1 MTIGHALRRI
11 ELALDATAHHA
22 QEASVGTLGHVC
34 DAAPVSADFHAKR
47 SGSCTPLSAA
57 SCLIPSN
64 RHAGMESAVF
74 QLDTVLGVSFS
85 AAATLTV
92 PPSSVM
98 ISDAVCIPGTLRNS

>member
-1 MTIGHALRRI
+1 MERKGSAGRGTGVTMTIGHALRRI
-11 ELALDATAHHA
+11 ELALDAATM
-22 QEASVGTLGHVC
+22 G
-34 DAAPVSADFHAKR
+34 ADFHAKR

-64 RHAGMESAVF
+64 RHAGIESAVF